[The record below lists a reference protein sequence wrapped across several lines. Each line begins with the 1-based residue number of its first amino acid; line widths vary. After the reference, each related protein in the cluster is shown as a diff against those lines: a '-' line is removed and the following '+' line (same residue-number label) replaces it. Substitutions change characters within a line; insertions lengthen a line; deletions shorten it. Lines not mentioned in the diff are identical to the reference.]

1 MPFLK
6 SKQSIG
12 LYECGPINLFSIFRM
27 YNQGKKTVIRMLGK
41 YNPSDN
47 KHSLQG
53 FLFPVAVVVAF
64 FICWIPFH
72 SQRLMFVV
80 VTLYREWTVGL
91 QQATYFFQTFCLR
104 HQRNC
109 DQAQHVL
116 FMVSGVFYYFNSILN
131 PILYTIMSKR
141 FRRGFNDM
149 TGSCSAF
156 WVRE

>member
-1 MPFLK
+1 MIQLIFFP
-6 SKQSIG
+6 
-12 LYECGPINLFSIFRM
+12 SIFRM

-91 QQATYFFQTFCLR
+91 QQATYVCLNILFASSWLCLR
-104 HQRNC
+104 PNTCSSWCPVCSTTLTPSSTRSCTPSCPSASGGASMTWRAPAVRSGWENNMMRNMRKY
-109 DQAQHVL
+109 Q
-116 FMVSGVFYYFNSILN
+116 
-131 PILYTIMSKR
+131 P
-141 FRRGFNDM
+141 
-149 TGSCSAF
+149 
-156 WVRE
+156 

>member
-1 MPFLK
+1 
-6 SKQSIG
+6 
-12 LYECGPINLFSIFRM
+12 
-27 YNQGKKTVIRMLGK
+27 MLGRYYYCYYK
-41 YNPSDN
+41 ISNPSGN
-47 KHSLQG
+47 IHCTNHHS
-53 FLFPVAVVVAF
+53 FIFPVAVVVAF

-91 QQATYFFQTFCLR
+91 QQASYFCSNILFASLEFLS
-104 HQRNC
+104 
-109 DQAQHVL
+109 QAQHVL

-156 WVRE
+156 WVRKYVLSDEENEEISAIMGNPLTLIIF